1 MSCFL
6 VITKDDST
14 ITETNHSGSTVIR
27 MTDIQNYSPELV
39 LFILRLMMIMRRS
52 SIRQTT
58 TNSTD
63 ILCDLTSTVETA
75 WQTNTGLLRLVW
87 SEIKWEKNVSLDVK
101 IACYSNKA
109 LILVWW
115 KKKKMNGGGIIGN
128 IKYSKYLTFSS
139 LTVLQDAHLTPKWKT
154 TKWCVM
160 TIKNLLFEF
169 MSVQFLVSPCST
181 HIITK
186 PRLVKTCI
194 KSLPHSLVFY
204 VQTGIIK
211 FLFLLRIFTHILFS
225 DTVLQVFLMCL
236 QK

>member
-115 KKKKMNGGGIIGN
+115 KKKWRGNHWKYQVFKISYILFLNSSTRCSPDTKMEDNKVMCN
-128 IKYSKYLTFSS
+128 DNQES
-139 LTVLQDAHLTPKWKT
+139 TVW
-154 TKWCVM
+154 
-160 TIKNLLFEF
+160 IY
-169 MSVQFLVSPCST
+169 VSPVSCF
-181 HIITK
+181 
-186 PRLVKTCI
+186 PL
-194 KSLPHSLVFY
+194 FY
-204 VQTGIIK
+204 S
-211 FLFLLRIFTHILFS
+211 HYY
-225 DTVLQVFLMCL
+225 
-236 QK
+236 